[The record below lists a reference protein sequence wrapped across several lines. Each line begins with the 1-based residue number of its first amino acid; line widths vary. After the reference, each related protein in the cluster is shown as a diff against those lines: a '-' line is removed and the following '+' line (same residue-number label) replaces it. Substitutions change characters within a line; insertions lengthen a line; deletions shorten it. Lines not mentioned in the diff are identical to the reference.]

1 MLEDLVLQGDSAP
14 ALLLQEEAFRLPQS
28 RPLTRRF
35 LIFAAARGFAPEA
48 CREAVRLW
56 EAAPPSAHTTRQLTY
71 WRGIC
76 EFLGDQV
83 RCSHNNVPTDRVPSR
98 RRIP

>member
-71 WRGIC
+71 WRGVC
-76 EFLGDQV
+76 EFLTATYPLTACPAGSE
-83 RCSHNNVPTDRVPSR
+83 SHKR
-98 RRIP
+98 